1 MNKGQNKHIA
11 VRDLGFS
18 LLAEGKILKIK
29 ADGYSM
35 YPTVKPGSVIYIEPL
50 TENMSPAPGE
60 IIAWKRESGFVVHR
74 LVRIIRNGDKTIYF
88 TRGDSCVYEDQPVT
102 KEIIAGRVVRVE
114 NLNEEIISAAGLAR
128 RHGYFINRLRVWFIF
143 KLRRILIIFKQPPCP
158 PKGGLNRHRKEK
170 DTL

>member
-88 TRGDSCVYEDQPVT
+88 TRGDSCSSEDQPVT
-102 KEIIAGRVVRVE
+102 KEIIAGRVVSVE
-114 NLNEEIISAAGLAR
+114 DLNKKIISATGLAR
-128 RHGYFINRLRVWFIF
+128 RHCYLINRLNVRIILKIKRIF
-143 KLRRILIIFKQPPCP
+143 NLLTDPPAP
-158 PKGGLNRHRKEK
+158 LKGG
-170 DTL
+170 

>member
-1 MNKGQNKHIA
+1 MIISLKMNKDHSKYIA

-50 TENMSPAPGE
+50 AENMSPVPGE

-74 LVRIIRNGDKTIYF
+74 LVRIVRNGNETMYF
-88 TRGDSCVYEDQPVT
+88 TRGDSCAYEDQPVT
-102 KEIIAGRVVRVE
+102 KEMIAGRVVHVE
-114 NLNEEIISAAGLAR
+114 NLNKETISAIGLAR
-128 RHGYFINRLRVWFIF
+128 RRCYYINRLRVWFILKF
-143 KLRRILIIFKQPPCP
+143 KHVFNLFK
-158 PKGGLNRHRKEK
+158 
-170 DTL
+170 

>member
-50 TENMSPAPGE
+50 TEKMSPAPGE

-88 TRGDSCVYEDQPVT
+88 TRGDSCSYEDQPVT

-114 NLNEEIISAAGLAR
+114 NLNKEIISAAGLAR
-128 RHGYFINRLRVWFIF
+128 RHCCFINRLRVWFIL
-143 KLRRILIIFKQPPCP
+143 KTKRIFNLLANPPAP
-158 PKGGLNRHRKEK
+158 LKGG
-170 DTL
+170 

>member
-88 TRGDSCVYEDQPVT
+88 TRGDSCAYEDQPVT
-102 KEIIAGRVVRVE
+102 RDLIAGKVTMMEYR
-114 NLNEEIISAAGLAR
+114 NEEIKGSQMVR
-128 RHGYFINRLRVWFIF
+128 KSCYFTNRLNVRIILKIKRIF
-143 KLRRILIIFKQPPCP
+143 NLLTNPPAP
-158 PKGGLNRHRKEK
+158 LKGG
-170 DTL
+170 